1 MRRRILKRSDILS
14 MMIIS
19 AAISMGVT
27 IIVFVVYR
35 VEQQTSTT
43 IQPQVIPVIVA
54 WTGFFSDSLKTP
66 LLKTLENCPLKCDFI
81 DRTEQKLYNLSA
93 SAYVFHGRDMNV
105 ADLPAQHSNHLN
117 VLMLMESPYHTGSAI
132 HQVPSNYFNATITYR
147 TDSRYFHPYGRFV
160 PRSENDKTDDIIT
173 DEQLSAAVHKKT
185 KGSLIFISNCNTPSK
200 REHLIRKLMKVTPV
214 TIRGQCEKIFDN
226 NDDTK
231 SSLCQDDCDDDSLIA
246 NHRFYL
252 SFENSICNDYVTEK
266 FFLRISQILLPIVI
280 KRKIYEDA
288 NIPHKSFI
296 ALDDFNS
303 MEELGDYLN
312 VLRINDTAYLK

>member
-1 MRRRILKRSDILS
+1 
-14 MMIIS
+14 MIIS

-81 DRTEQKLYNLSA
+81 DRTEQKLYCLLKQKQNQQLYRILKYRYLAVQCLTFYSNLSA

-132 HQVPSNYFNATITYR
+132 HQ
-147 TDSRYFHPYGRFV
+147 
-160 PRSENDKTDDIIT
+160 
-173 DEQLSAAVHKKT
+173 LSAAVHKKT

-200 REHLIRKLMKVTPV
+200 REHLIRTTHRSTNMNLT
-214 TIRGQCEKIFDN
+214 T
-226 NDDTK
+226 
-231 SSLCQDDCDDDSLIA
+231 

-312 VLRINDTAYLK
+312 VLRINDTAYLKYFEWTKHFRKPASYRGNALCRLCEDIYGKKKFLIDDVISYYKDGQCV